1 MTRIQALRTLKAR
14 RFDLHLARL
23 ALAAAVKDVERLVYR
38 KDESMFHRKQ
48 A

>member
-23 ALAAAVKDVERLVYR
+23 ELLKAVREVERIVYR
-38 KDESMFHRKQ
+38 KDMPAGLRKQ